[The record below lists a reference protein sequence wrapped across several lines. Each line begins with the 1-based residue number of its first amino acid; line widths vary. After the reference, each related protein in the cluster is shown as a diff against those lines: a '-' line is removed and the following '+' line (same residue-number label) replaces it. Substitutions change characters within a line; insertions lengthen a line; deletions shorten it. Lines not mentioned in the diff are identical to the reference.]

1 MKKAKGSK
9 LDIVK
14 EIVNRSGNNFHYQ
27 VVNFLRE
34 RGWNVLVSPYYT
46 DNLTDK
52 PREIDII
59 AEKAFDVTAFI
70 SNWIGTINV
79 KLFIE
84 CKYINTNN
92 VFWFDAINKQEVI
105 KRIMTDTPLEDPN
118 KNISIEKH
126 HYMNVEKV
134 AKLFASENKSQEN
147 GEVFY
152 KAINQNLNA
161 LVYYKNKGNASII
174 PKSGRTVNVLC
185 ALNYPLIVCN
195 SFDNLFSIDVVE
207 ESEPKNIENNFQLEV
222 NYAYLRNFTQTGS
235 QQSISEYFLLDVIDF
250 RKFDDFLTLLEKND
264 IETIKSVLAF
274 RK

>member
-1 MKKAKGSK
+1 MKKVEGSK
-9 LDIVK
+9 LDIAK

-105 KRIMTDTPLEDPN
+105 KRIMTDTPLEDPRE
-118 KNISIEKH
+118 NISIEKH

-174 PKSGRTVNVLC
+174 PKGGKTVNVLC

-195 SFDNLFSIDVVE
+195 SFDNLFGIDVVE
-207 ESEPKNIENNFQLEV
+207 GIEPKNIENNFQLEV
-222 NYAYLRNFTQTGS
+222 NYTYFLNARTDFIV
-235 QQSISEYFLLDVIDF
+235 SISFFSSKVRKSSNFPKSMTSNKKYSDIDC
-250 RKFDDFLTLLEKND
+250 
-264 IETIKSVLAF
+264 
-274 RK
+274 